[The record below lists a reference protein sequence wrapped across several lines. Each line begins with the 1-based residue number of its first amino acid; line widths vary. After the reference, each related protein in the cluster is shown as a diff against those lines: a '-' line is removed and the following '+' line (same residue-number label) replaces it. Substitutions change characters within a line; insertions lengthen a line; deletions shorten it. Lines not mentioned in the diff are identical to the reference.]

1 MSSPGRSEEADRTL
15 FVGNLESRVREEIL
29 YELFLQAG
37 PLTKVTICKDKEGK
51 PKSFGFVC
59 FKHKE
64 SVPYAIA
71 LLNGIRL
78 YGRPIKVQYRFG
90 SSHSSELNSP
100 THGFENYIDL
110 YSPSYRYQEPYGNP
124 PFPVTPFPMNYTLPH
139 EYSGFQKMMNHVL
152 AQQYTVQSPVGQQFP
167 YYQMTS
173 SLPSNLSFSP
183 YQNQAAN
190 FKSAQSSFDLALPH
204 SSDCEVNQVDES
216 TSKRKREQQSC
227 DSDTSIEDDQKRQK
241 DRDQKYKK
249 RKAKKKTH

>member
-1 MSSPGRSEEADRTL
+1 MLPILEIQARVKEKHINGVGHFCTADTI
-15 FVGNLESRVREEIL
+15 S
-29 YELFLQAG
+29 QAG

-59 FKHKE
+59 FKHKV

-90 SSHSSELNSP
+90 SSHSELNSP

-110 YSPSYRYQEPYGNP
+110 YSPSYRCQEPYGNP
-124 PFPVTPFPMNYTLPH
+124 PFPVTPFPMNNSLPY
-139 EYSGFQKMMNHVL
+139 EYSGFQKMMNYFL
-152 AQQYTVQSPVGQQFP
+152 AQQYTVQSPMGQQFP
-167 YYQMTS
+167 YYQMTPP
-173 SLPSNLSFSP
+173 LPSNLSFSP

-190 FKSAQSSFDLALPH
+190 FKSAQSTFELALPH
-204 SSDCEVNQVDES
+204 SSDCEVHQEDES

-227 DSDTSIEDDQKRQK
+227 DSDTSIEDDKMRQRE
-241 DRDQKYKK
+241 RDQKYKK
-249 RKAKKKTH
+249 HKAKKKTH

>member
-1 MSSPGRSEEADRTL
+1 MSRPGRPEEAEAGRTL

-59 FKHKE
+59 FKHEE
-64 SVPYAIA
+64 SVHYAIA

-110 YSPSYRYQEPYGNP
+110 YSPSYRYQEPYRNP
-124 PFPVTPFPMNYTLPH
+124 PFPVTPFPVSNSLPY
-139 EYSGFQKMMNHVL
+139 EYSGFQKM
-152 AQQYTVQSPVGQQFP
+152 
-167 YYQMTS
+167 
-173 SLPSNLSFSP
+173 
-183 YQNQAAN
+183 NQAAN
-190 FKSAQSSFDLALPH
+190 FNSAQSSFEWALPH
-204 SSDCEVNQVDES
+204 SSDCEVYRVDEN
-216 TSKRKREQQSC
+216 TSKRKNEQQSC
-227 DSDTSIEDDQKRQK
+227 DSDTSIEDDKMRQR
-241 DRDQKYKK
+241 DHDQKY
-249 RKAKKKTH
+249 RKYKGKKKTH

>member
-1 MSSPGRSEEADRTL
+1 MSPPGRSEEVDRTL

-124 PFPVTPFPMNYTLPH
+124 PFPVISFPMNNSLPH
-139 EYSGFQKMMNHVL
+139 EYSGFQKM
-152 AQQYTVQSPVGQQFP
+152 
-167 YYQMTS
+167 
-173 SLPSNLSFSP
+173 
-183 YQNQAAN
+183 NQAAN
-190 FKSAQSSFDLALPH
+190 FKSAQSSFELSLPH
-204 SSDCEVNQVDES
+204 SSDCEVHQVDES
-216 TSKRKREQQSC
+216 TSKRKRERQSC
-227 DSDTSIEDDQKRQK
+227 DSDSSIEDDKMRQ
-241 DRDQKYKK
+241 REHDQKYKK
-249 RKAKKKTH
+249 HKAKKKMH

>member
-1 MSSPGRSEEADRTL
+1 MEPVFIEYHC
-15 FVGNLESRVREEIL
+15 FNL
-29 YELFLQAG
+29 AG

-90 SSHSSELNSP
+90 MFSSLNVSLLLLV
-100 THGFENYIDL
+100 FV
-110 YSPSYRYQEPYGNP
+110 RYQEPYGNP
-124 PFPVTPFPMNYTLPH
+124 PFPVISFPMNNSLPH
-139 EYSGFQKMMNHVL
+139 EYSGFQKM
-152 AQQYTVQSPVGQQFP
+152 SPVGQQFP
-167 YYQMTS
+167 YYQMTPP
-173 SLPSNLSFSP
+173 LPSNLSFSP

-190 FKSAQSSFDLALPH
+190 FKSAQSSFELSLPH
-204 SSDCEVNQVDES
+204 SSDCEVHQVDES

-227 DSDTSIEDDQKRQK
+227 DSDSSIEGDKMRQREHDQKFILFLK
-241 DRDQKYKK
+241 CVLHKVY
-249 RKAKKKTH
+249 

>member
-1 MSSPGRSEEADRTL
+1 MSCPGRSEEADRTL

-90 SSHSSELNSP
+90 SSYSSELNSP
-100 THGFENYIDL
+100 THGFENCIDL

-124 PFPVTPFPMNYTLPH
+124 PCPVTPFPMNNSLLH
-139 EYSGFQKMMNHVL
+139 EYSGFQKM
-152 AQQYTVQSPVGQQFP
+152 
-167 YYQMTS
+167 
-173 SLPSNLSFSP
+173 
-183 YQNQAAN
+183 NQAAN
-190 FKSAQSSFDLALPH
+190 FKSAQSSFGLALPH
-204 SSDCEVNQVDES
+204 SSDSEEHQVDER

-227 DSDTSIEDDQKRQK
+227 DSDTSIEDDKMRQRE
-241 DRDQKYKK
+241 RDQKYKK
-249 RKAKKKTH
+249 CKAKKKTH

>member
-1 MSSPGRSEEADRTL
+1 
-15 FVGNLESRVREEIL
+15 
-29 YELFLQAG
+29 
-37 PLTKVTICKDKEGK
+37 
-51 PKSFGFVC
+51 
-59 FKHKE
+59 
-64 SVPYAIA
+64 
-71 LLNGIRL
+71 
-78 YGRPIKVQYRFG
+78 
-90 SSHSSELNSP
+90 
-100 THGFENYIDL
+100 
-110 YSPSYRYQEPYGNP
+110 
-124 PFPVTPFPMNYTLPH
+124 
-139 EYSGFQKMMNHVL
+139 MNHVL

>member
-1 MSSPGRSEEADRTL
+1 EEADRTL

-124 PFPVTPFPMNYTLPH
+124 PFPVTPFPMNNSLAH
-139 EYSGFQKMMNHVL
+139 EYSGFRKM
-152 AQQYTVQSPVGQQFP
+152 QYTVQSPMGQQFP
-167 YYQMTS
+167 YYQMTPP
-173 SLPSNLSFSP
+173 LPSNLSFSP
-183 YQNQAAN
+183 YRNQAAN
-190 FKSAQSSFDLALPH
+190 FKSAQSSSELALPH
-204 SSDCEVNQVDES
+204 SSDCEVHQV
-216 TSKRKREQQSC
+216 
-227 DSDTSIEDDQKRQK
+227 
-241 DRDQKYKK
+241 
-249 RKAKKKTH
+249 

>member
-110 YSPSYRYQEPYGNP
+110 HSPSYRYQEPYGNP
-124 PFPVTPFPMNYTLPH
+124 PFPVTPFPMNNTLPH
-139 EYSGFQKMMNHVL
+139 EYSGFQKM
-152 AQQYTVQSPVGQQFP
+152 
-167 YYQMTS
+167 
-173 SLPSNLSFSP
+173 
-183 YQNQAAN
+183 NQAAN
-190 FKSAQSSFDLALPH
+190 FKSAQSSFELALPL
-204 SSDCEVNQVDES
+204 SSDCEVRQVDES
-216 TSKRKREQQSC
+216 TSKRKREQQSF
-227 DSDTSIEDDQKRQK
+227 DSDTSIEDDKMRQK
-241 DRDQKYKK
+241 ERDQKYKK

>member
-1 MSSPGRSEEADRTL
+1 MSSAGRAGEADRTL

-59 FKHKE
+59 FKHTE

-78 YGRPIKVQYRFG
+78 YGRPIKVQYRLG

-100 THGFENYIDL
+100 AHGFENYVDI

-124 PFPVTPFPMNYTLPH
+124 PFPVIPFPVNNNLPQ
-139 EYSGFQKMMNHVL
+139 EYSVFQKM
-152 AQQYTVQSPVGQQFP
+152 
-167 YYQMTS
+167 
-173 SLPSNLSFSP
+173 
-183 YQNQAAN
+183 NQVAN
-190 FKSAQSSFDLALPH
+190 FKSGQSSSEWALPH
-204 SSDCEVNQVDES
+204 SSNCKVYQKDES
-216 TSKRKREQQSC
+216 TSKRKREQLSC
-227 DSDTSIEDDQKRQK
+227 DSDSSIENDKKKQREC
-241 DRDQKYKK
+241 DQKYKK
-249 RKAKKKTH
+249 CKAKKKRH

>member
-1 MSSPGRSEEADRTL
+1 MSGSGRAGEADRTL

-78 YGRPIKVQYRFG
+78 YGRPIKVRYRFG

-100 THGFENYIDL
+100 THGFENYVDL
-110 YSPSYRYQEPYGNP
+110 YSPSYRYQEPYGSP
-124 PFPVTPFPMNYTLPH
+124 PFPVTPFPMNNCLPH
-139 EYSGFQKMMNHVL
+139 EHSIFQKMMNHFL
-152 AQQYTVQSPVGQQFP
+152 EQQYTVHSPVGQQFP
-167 YYQMTS
+167 YYQMTLPLPS
-173 SLPSNLSFSP
+173 SLSIPP

-190 FKSAQSSFDLALPH
+190 FKSGQSSFELAVPH
-204 SSDCEVNQVDES
+204 SSDGKVYQVDES

-227 DSDTSIEDDQKRQK
+227 DSDTSTEDDRMRQR
-241 DRDQKYKK
+241 DHDQKYNKC
-249 RKAKKKTH
+249 KAKKKRH

>member
-1 MSSPGRSEEADRTL
+1 MSCPGRSEEADRTL

-124 PFPVTPFPMNYTLPH
+124 PCPVTPFPMNNSLPH
-139 EYSGFQKMMNHVL
+139 EYSGFQKMMNHFL
-152 AQQYTVQSPVGQQFP
+152 AQPYTIQCPMGQQFP
-167 YYQMTS
+167 YYQMTPP
-173 SLPSNLSFSP
+173 LPS
-183 YQNQAAN
+183 N
-190 FKSAQSSFDLALPH
+190 FKSAQGSFGLALPH
-204 SSDCEVNQVDES
+204 SSDREEHQVDER

-227 DSDTSIEDDQKRQK
+227 DSDTSVEDDKMRQ
-241 DRDQKYKK
+241 RECHQKYKK
-249 RKAKKKTH
+249 CKAKKKIH